1 MYIRFFI
8 IILIVLFS
16 SCGETEF
23 NAGLENRITAIIDMA
38 PEPDSYGSKV
48 DFTSDDEV
56 GGCPD
61 SEMVTLDRWSD
72 GSDDNQYFTITI
84 EAKDYF
90 KSANNCYDWGLS
102 VTAQELIR
110 HQLRVVIYANE
121 INEQM
126 YVAGSRYIQ
135 HPNYPSNN
143 IIAYYLLES
152 DQDGET
158 NGGVG
163 IEYYGY
169 DAELDIAE
177 LDLVNGVISGSFN
190 ATLFR
195 GTEAPNSFMGVD
207 NPPNV
212 DLFNPPLNDFIQ
224 DIDGDGY
231 PDYHLTDSIRIEDL
245 IFQRVNII
253 NNI

>member
-1 MYIRFFI
+1 MYLRFFMILI
-8 IILIVLFS
+8 IILIT
-16 SCGETEF
+16 SCSETEF

-61 SEMVTLDRWSD
+61 SEQVVLDRWID
-72 GSDDNQYFTITI
+72 GSEDNQYFTITI

-90 KSANNCYDWGLS
+90 KSANNCYDWNAA
-102 VTAQELIR
+102 VTSQELVR
-110 HQLRVVIYANE
+110 HQLRILVYTNE

-126 YVAGSRYIQ
+126 YIQGSRYVD
-135 HPNYPSNN
+135 HPDYPTNN
-143 IIAYYLLES
+143 IVAYYLLES

-158 NGGVG
+158 NGGIG

-177 LDLVNGVISGSFN
+177 LDLVNLYLFISFFDN
-190 ATLFR
+190 LFFIKS
-195 GTEAPNSFMGVD
+195 N
-207 NPPNV
+207 
-212 DLFNPPLNDFIQ
+212 LFNISL
-224 DIDGDGY
+224 
-231 PDYHLTDSIRIEDL
+231 
-245 IFQRVNII
+245 
-253 NNI
+253 

>member
-1 MYIRFFI
+1 MYLRFFMLLL
-8 IILIVLFS
+8 IILIA

-23 NAGLENRITAIIDMA
+23 NAGLENRLTAIIDMA

-48 DFTSDDEV
+48 DFTSDEEV

-61 SEMVTLDRWSD
+61 SEQVTLDRWTD
-72 GSDDNQYFTITI
+72 GSDDNSYYTITI
-84 EAKDYF
+84 EAKDHF
-90 KSANNCYDWGLS
+90 KSANNCYDWSTS
-102 VTAQELIR
+102 VTSQELVR
-110 HQLRVVIYANE
+110 HQLKIMVYADELNE
-121 INEQM
+121 KM
-126 YVAGSRYIQ
+126 YIGGSRYIN

-143 IIAYYLLES
+143 IVAYYLLES

-158 NGGVG
+158 NGGIG

-195 GTEAPNSFMGVD
+195 GTDAPSSFMGVD

-231 PDYHLTDSIRIEDL
+231 GDYHLTDSIRIEDC
-245 IFQRVNII
+245 IFQRVNVI